1 MKTRQII
8 LSLILFAAWMPFQ
21 LKAQNF
27 SISVSRTYDLSD
39 HLDLEA
45 VATVF
50 AQSKNIEDFEYQL
63 NDYRNQ
69 VSNLDLNNDGYV
81 DYLRVIKMNDR
92 NEHIILIQAV
102 LNRNYFQDVATI
114 IVGRD
119 NFNREYVQII
129 GEPSLFGADYIVE
142 PIFAARPRVVRWLWN
157 YPTTVYVSK
166 YYWGYYPRIY
176 RVRTILPIHNYFN
189 HVKAFVNVSHH
200 YYYTTQL
207 RFPVY
212 VQAAKHYSRNDY
224 WRNNPG
230 KRFDQRNRDYKN
242 KGSFQQHQEKKKPEV
257 KDRNSGNSETE
268 RRQLNQGGT
277 TTRPQPRV
285 TPSDNRATTSQGDR
299 PTVAPRQTE
308 SRTQPTARPI
318 VQPNRP
324 ATTTRQ
330 PTTVTRPTTT
340 ITAKPAVST
349 PSSSVTTTPKSS
361 SSSSTN
367 STSSSSSSSSERQ
380 STTTSRPSGN
390 RR

>member
-119 NFNREYVQII
+119 NFN
-129 GEPSLFGADYIVE
+129 
-142 PIFAARPRVVRWLWN
+142 
-157 YPTTVYVSK
+157 
-166 YYWGYYPRIY
+166 
-176 RVRTILPIHNYFN
+176 
-189 HVKAFVNVSHH
+189 
-200 YYYTTQL
+200 
-207 RFPVY
+207 
-212 VQAAKHYSRNDY
+212 
-224 WRNNPG
+224 
-230 KRFDQRNRDYKN
+230 
-242 KGSFQQHQEKKKPEV
+242 
-257 KDRNSGNSETE
+257 
-268 RRQLNQGGT
+268 
-277 TTRPQPRV
+277 
-285 TPSDNRATTSQGDR
+285 
-299 PTVAPRQTE
+299 
-308 SRTQPTARPI
+308 
-318 VQPNRP
+318 
-324 ATTTRQ
+324 
-330 PTTVTRPTTT
+330 
-340 ITAKPAVST
+340 
-349 PSSSVTTTPKSS
+349 
-361 SSSSTN
+361 
-367 STSSSSSSSSERQ
+367 
-380 STTTSRPSGN
+380 
-390 RR
+390 